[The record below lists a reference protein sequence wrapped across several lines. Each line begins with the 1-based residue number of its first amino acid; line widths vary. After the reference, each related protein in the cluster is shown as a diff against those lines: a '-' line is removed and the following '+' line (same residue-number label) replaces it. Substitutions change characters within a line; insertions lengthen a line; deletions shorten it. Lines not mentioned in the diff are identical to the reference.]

1 MHSLF
6 IKKFKVPEGAIDYL
20 DVFFKPSEIE
30 FVEKIDKDIFD
41 ENDIASITS
50 DEEFVKNSYRNGLIN
65 IVDNE
70 QGLYC
75 LNDFYEKLNVFCI
88 LEQELYRSID
98 EEARRKIEKW
108 FFNSF
113 YNKLSKD
120 EELPTK
126 DRVYLLEE
134 LLELIENDNRPV
146 YLNYCDCRSMKGDC
160 NLPTRTCITYEN
172 GINTRTDRGI
182 SEEINKEKAKQIVIE
197 AHKAG
202 LMHTANPNG
211 ICSCCGDCCYVLRSQ
226 QKRKSIGIWPPSKYI
241 VDFDENKCVGCGK
254 CAKRCHF
261 GVFEVKECKVTI
273 DESKCIGCGICN
285 STCKAK
291 ALAMKKRK

>member
-6 IKKFKVPEGAIDYL
+6 IEKFKVPEVAVDYL
-20 DVFFKPSEIE
+20 EVFFKPSEID

-41 ENDIASITS
+41 ENDIVNVTG
-50 DEEFVKNSYRNGLIN
+50 DKEFVKKAYSDGLIN
-65 IVDNE
+65 IVDKK

-88 LEQELYRSID
+88 VEQELYRSID
-98 EEARRKIEKW
+98 EEGRRKIEEW

-113 YNKLSKD
+113 YERLDPN

-134 LLELIENDNRPV
+134 MLELIENDDRPV

-160 NLPTRTCITYEN
+160 KLPTRTCITYEN
-172 GINTRTDRGI
+172 GINTRVDRGI
-182 SEEINKEKAKQIVIE
+182 SEEIDKERAKQVVID
-197 AHKAG
+197 AHEAG

-211 ICSCCGDCCYVLRSQ
+211 ICNCCGDCCYVLRSQ
-226 QKRKSIGIWPPSKYI
+226 QRRKSIGIWPPSKYVI
-241 VDFDENKCVGCGK
+241 EFNESKCVGCGK

-261 GVFEVKECKVTI
+261 GVFEIKEGKATV

-285 STCKAK
+285 STCKK
-291 ALAMKKRK
+291 NALTMKERK